1 MLTATCHSIKPFKSS
16 RMESWKKEEKKAAQ
30 QQQWC
35 NKRVPIAYIQFN
47 LPVLLLAWL
56 LLLTVAIY
64 TAPLSCYCVLTPKI
78 LIAQYLFSS
87 SYYINSFFF
96 LFSLSLRSF
105 IPYLHLLFI
114 PHVNPFLRSEEWGG
128 ISLEYFFLA
137 IIRAKQ
143 ESAELYITWKVR
155 ENARAIFLLFF
166 RSSSSLFPFLFMNI
180 LKE

>member
-1 MLTATCHSIKPFKSS
+1 MLAALLLTATCHSIKPFKS
-16 RMESWKKEEKKAAQ
+16 MESCKKEEKKAAQ

-64 TAPLSCYCVLTPKI
+64 TASLSCYCVLTPKI

-96 LFSLSLRSF
+96 FFHFLSLFHAILTSPPHSSCKSF
-105 IPYLHLLFI
+105 FKK
-114 PHVNPFLRSEEWGG
+114 WGMG
-128 ISLEYFFLA
+128 RNIFFFLTMT
-137 IIRAKQ
+137 RASKRVLSFKWNDI
-143 ESAELYITWKVR
+143 ER
-155 ENARAIFLLFF
+155 ENARAIFLLF
-166 RSSSSLFPFLFMNI
+166 
-180 LKE
+180 